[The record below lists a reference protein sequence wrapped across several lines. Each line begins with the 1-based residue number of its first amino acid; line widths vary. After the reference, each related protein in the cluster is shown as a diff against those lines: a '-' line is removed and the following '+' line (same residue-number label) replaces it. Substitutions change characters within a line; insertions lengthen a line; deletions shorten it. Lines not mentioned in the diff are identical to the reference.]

1 MAQRESDWAKQW
13 GQLVAQAWADE
24 AFKQRLLADPAA
36 VLKERG
42 LAVPPGVRVRVVE
55 NSDQVLHLTLPQK
68 PTSDLAPEDLERV
81 AAGQAR
87 FGQQSLE

>member
-1 MAQRESDWAKQW
+1 MAQREGDWTKQW

-24 AFKQRLLADPAA
+24 AFKRRLLADPAA
-36 VLKERG
+36 VLKEQG
-42 LAVPPGVRVRVVE
+42 LEAPPGVRVRVLE
-55 NSDQVLHLTLPQK
+55 DTDQVLHLTLPQQ
-68 PTSDLAPEDLERV
+68 PTSEISHEDLERV